1 MGLPLLAHTCKLV
14 SHLREIDKAV
24 VSTDSDEIGSCAE
37 RFGVSFPFRRPDELS
52 GDRIGD
58 FEVIEHALWQSEKR
72 FSTKFDY
79 IMLLQPTCPLRKEED
94 IRACLERIDS
104 GNYSSV
110 WTVSRTDLKYHPL
123 KQLKLSSDHRLSLFN
138 EDGKKIIARQQLQP
152 TFTRNGACYVLS
164 RDCILNKEGMLPN
177 NAGYVEIDRE
187 IISIDTLSDFLEVEK
202 LISEVQI

>member
-1 MGLPLLAHTCKLV
+1 
-14 SHLREIDKAV
+14 
-24 VSTDSDEIGSCAE
+24 
-37 RFGVSFPFRRPDELS
+37 
-52 GDRIGD
+52 
-58 FEVIEHALWQSEKR
+58 
-72 FSTKFDY
+72 
-79 IMLLQPTCPLRKEED
+79 
-94 IRACLERIDS
+94 
-104 GNYSSV
+104 
-110 WTVSRTDLKYHPL
+110 
-123 KQLKLSSDHRLSLFN
+123 LFN